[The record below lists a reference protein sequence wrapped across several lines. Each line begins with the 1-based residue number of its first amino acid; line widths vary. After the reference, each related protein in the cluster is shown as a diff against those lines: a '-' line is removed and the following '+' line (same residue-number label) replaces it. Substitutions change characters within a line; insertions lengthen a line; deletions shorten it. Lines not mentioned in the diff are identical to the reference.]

1 MTSGLL
7 CRGAMPPAYNV
18 SQMLVSSSE
27 AASKHKEHAAI
38 WLINHVSIRLFAK
51 FVLPFAGSYDLTNE

>member
-27 AASKHKEHAAI
+27 A
-38 WLINHVSIRLFAK
+38 VPRGF
-51 FVLPFAGSYDLTNE
+51 